1 VPWLPE
7 EIRSAVIAVQTGIH
21 TGCFMAKTALD
32 SGSRPQG
39 LARNDDEQIAL
50 ITMHQ
55 PCYGAGVP
63 VRTAD
68 LIACILGDRGGD
80 QFTIKWKDLSFV
92 TVESPVAD
100 AKPARSLA
108 GIAGIVAAA
117 TLISKIFG
125 LVRQQA
131 IAAAFAVGPVADA
144 YNFAYVIPGFLL
156 ILLGG
161 INGPF
166 HSAIVSVVAK
176 RKREDIGPLVESIS
190 TLVGLLLLAVAVVM
204 GVFAAPIIDFVA
216 QGLAANTPQARD
228 IAILQL
234 QIMAP
239 MAVFAGLIGIGFGTL
254 NADDQYW
261 LPSVSPM
268 FSSVAVIAGL
278 GILFGIV
285 GQDMVNPDYYRIGA
299 MVLAGSTL
307 LGAVMQWLV
316 QLPALWRS
324 GLGRL
329 RLRFNWQ
336 DPGVRDV
343 FKILAPATFSSGMM
357 QINVFTDLFFAS
369 YIPGTA
375 AALGYANLLVQTPL
389 GIISNVI
396 LVPFLPVFA
405 RLAAPENWPELKD
418 RIRQSLMMTALTML
432 PLGALIMTLALPIVQ
447 VIYER
452 GAFDLG
458 AAETVTAVLV
468 AYGLGMF
475 VYLARDVLVRVY
487 YALGDGQTPFRISLI
502 NIGLNAVLDY
512 FFMGW
517 FGAPGLVL
525 ATVGVNITSTLAMV
539 VILDRKLNG
548 LPWLRWGQ
556 PIAALTGVSAIA
568 GIAAWGTRL
577 GLEQV
582 MGDAGFFI
590 RLVQLAIAGSIGL
603 GVFCLGTLV
612 LRIPEAS
619 QVANRLLGRFRRS

>member
-1 VPWLPE
+1 MSE
-7 EIRSAVIAVQTGIH
+7 TKS
-21 TGCFMAKTALD
+21 K
-32 SGSRPQG
+32 
-39 LARNDDEQIAL
+39 
-50 ITMHQ
+50 
-55 PCYGAGVP
+55 
-63 VRTAD
+63 
-68 LIACILGDRGGD
+68 
-80 QFTIKWKDLSFV
+80 
-92 TVESPVAD
+92 
-100 AKPARSLA
+100 RSLA
-108 GIAGIVAAA
+108 NIASIVAAA
-117 TLISKIFG
+117 TLISKVFG

-156 ILLGG
+156 VLLGG

-176 RKREDIGPLVESIS
+176 RKREDIGPLIESIS
-190 TLVGLLLLAVAVVM
+190 TLVTFVLLGVAVGMV
-204 GVFAAPIIDFVA
+204 VFAGPIIDLVA
-216 QGLAANTPQARD
+216 QGLDTGNPTAIATRA
-228 IAILQL
+228 IAIRQL

-239 MAVFAGLIGIGFGTL
+239 MAIFAGLIGIGFGTL

-268 FSSVAVIAGL
+268 FSSIAVIIGL
-278 GILFGIV
+278 GLLYAAIGSEISRPTYFMV
-285 GQDMVNPDYYRIGA
+285 GGA
-299 MVLAGSTL
+299 VLAGTTL

-343 FKILAPATFSSGMM
+343 FRILVPATISSGMM

-369 YIPGTA
+369 YIPATA

-396 LVPFLPVFA
+396 LVPFLPIFA

-432 PLGALIMTLALPIVQ
+432 PLGAFIMTLALPIVQ
-447 VIYER
+447 VVYER
-452 GAFDLG
+452 GAFDLD
-458 AAETVTAVLV
+458 AAEIVTAVLV

-487 YALGDGQTPFRISLI
+487 YALGDAQTPFRISLV

-512 FFMGW
+512 FFIRW

-525 ATVGVNITSTLAMV
+525 ATVGVNIVSTLAMV
-539 VILDRKLNG
+539 ILLDRKLNG
-548 LPWLRWGQ
+548 IPWLRWGRS
-556 PIAALTGVSAIA
+556 IVVLTALSGLA
-568 GIAAWGTRL
+568 GLATWGTRF

-582 MGDAGFFI
+582 LGMEGFI
-590 RLVQLAIAGSIGL
+590 NRLVQLAIAGVIGL
-603 GVFCLGTLV
+603 AVFSLGTLV
-612 LRIPEAS
+612 LRIPEATLL
-619 QVANRLLGRFRRS
+619 VNRIKGRFMRR

>member
-1 VPWLPE
+1 M
-7 EIRSAVIAVQTGIH
+7 SNT
-21 TGCFMAKTALD
+21 
-32 SGSRPQG
+32 
-39 LARNDDEQIAL
+39 
-50 ITMHQ
+50 
-55 PCYGAGVP
+55 
-63 VRTAD
+63 
-68 LIACILGDRGGD
+68 
-80 QFTIKWKDLSFV
+80 
-92 TVESPVAD
+92 
-100 AKPARSLA
+100 KPTRSLA

-117 TLISKIFG
+117 TLISKVFG

-144 YNFAYVIPGFLL
+144 YSFAYVIPGFLL

-176 RKREDIGPLVESIS
+176 RKREEIGPLVESIS
-190 TLVGLLLLAVAVVM
+190 TLVSAALLMVAVLLVI
-204 GVFAAPIIDFVA
+204 FAAPIIELVA
-216 QGLAANTPQARD
+216 PGLGNTEPMTQA
-228 IAILQL
+228 IAIRQL

-239 MAVFAGLIGIGFGTL
+239 MAVFAGLVGIGFGTL

-278 GILFGIV
+278 GILYGVI
-285 GQDMVNPDYYRIGA
+285 GQDMTQPDAFMLGG
-299 MVLAGSTL
+299 MVLAGTTL
-307 LGAVMQWLV
+307 LGAIMQWLV

-336 DPGVRDV
+336 DPGVRQV

-396 LVPFLPVFA
+396 LVPFLPIFA
-405 RLAAPENWPELKD
+405 RLAAPEHWPELKD

-432 PLGALIMTLALPIVQ
+432 PLGALIMTLALPMVQ

-452 GAFDLG
+452 GAFDLE
-458 AAETVTAVLV
+458 AAEVVNSVLV

-487 YALGDGQTPFRISLI
+487 YALGDGQTPFRISLV
-502 NIGLNAVLDY
+502 NIGLNAVLD
-512 FFMGW
+512 FFFIRW

-539 VILDRKLNG
+539 ILLDRKLNG
-548 LPWLRWGQ
+548 LPWMQWGR
-556 PIAALTGVSAIA
+556 PIAVLTVLSAIA
-568 GIAAWGTRL
+568 GMAAWGTRL

-582 MGDAGFFI
+582 LGIEGFMN
-590 RLVQLAIAGSIGL
+590 RLLQLAIAGTLGL
-603 GVFCLGTLV
+603 AVFALGTLA
-612 LRIPEAS
+612 LRIPEAT
-619 QVANRLLGRFRRS
+619 VLTDRLAGRFRRR

>member
-1 VPWLPE
+1 MSE
-7 EIRSAVIAVQTGIH
+7 T
-21 TGCFMAKTALD
+21 K
-32 SGSRPQG
+32 
-39 LARNDDEQIAL
+39 
-50 ITMHQ
+50 
-55 PCYGAGVP
+55 
-63 VRTAD
+63 
-68 LIACILGDRGGD
+68 
-80 QFTIKWKDLSFV
+80 
-92 TVESPVAD
+92 SP
-100 AKPARSLA
+100 RSLA

-117 TLISKIFG
+117 TLISKVFG

-131 IAAAFAVGPVADA
+131 IAASFAVGPVADA

-156 ILLGG
+156 VLLGG

-176 RKREDIGPLVESIS
+176 RQRDEIGPLVESIS
-190 TLVGLLLLAVAVVM
+190 TLVSLVLIVVAVGM
-204 GVFAAPIIDFVA
+204 ALFAAPIIDFVA
-216 QGLAANTPQARD
+216 RGLGDSEPLARA
-228 IAILQL
+228 IAIQQL
-234 QIMAP
+234 RIMAP

-268 FSSVAVIAGL
+268 FSSVAVIVGL
-278 GILFGIV
+278 GLLYAAIGSDITNPSYFMV
-285 GQDMVNPDYYRIGA
+285 GGA
-299 MVLAGSTL
+299 VLAGTTL

-329 RLRFNWQ
+329 RLRFDWQ
-336 DPGVRDV
+336 DAGVRDV
-343 FKILAPATFSSGMM
+343 FRILIPATFSSGMM

-369 YIPGTA
+369 YIPATA

-396 LVPFLPVFA
+396 LVPFLPIFS
-405 RLAAPENWPELKD
+405 RLAAPENWPELKE

-452 GAFDLG
+452 GAFDLA
-458 AAETVTAVLV
+458 AAEIVTAVLV

-487 YALGDGQTPFRISLI
+487 YALGDAQTPFRISLA
-502 NIGLNAVLDY
+502 NIALNAVLDY
-512 FFMGW
+512 FFIRW

-525 ATVGVNITSTLAMV
+525 ATVGVNVVSTLAMV
-539 VILDRKLNG
+539 IVLDRKLNG
-548 LPWLRWGQ
+548 LPWLEWGRS
-556 PIAALTGVSAIA
+556 IAVLTVLSVLTGLT
-568 GIAAWGTRL
+568 AWGSRL

-582 MGDAGFFI
+582 LGIEGFI
-590 RLVQLAIAGSIGL
+590 NRLVQLAIAGSAGIA
-603 GVFCLGTLV
+603 VFAAGAFF
-612 LRIPEAS
+612 LRIPEATML
-619 QVANRLLGRFRRS
+619 VNRIMSRFRRR